1 MAVSPVK
8 LPPMSVCQNGLKTAS
23 NMLLCTTRGMSAFSG
38 AHGVGRGGEYE
49 AEADIDMDCAANN
62 FFLMIS
68 SSVLA

>member
-1 MAVSPVK
+1 MDVEILGSEDLQILGICA
-8 LPPMSVCQNGLKTAS
+8 
-23 NMLLCTTRGMSAFSG
+23 RGMSAFSG
-38 AHGVGRGGEYE
+38 AHRVGRGGEYE